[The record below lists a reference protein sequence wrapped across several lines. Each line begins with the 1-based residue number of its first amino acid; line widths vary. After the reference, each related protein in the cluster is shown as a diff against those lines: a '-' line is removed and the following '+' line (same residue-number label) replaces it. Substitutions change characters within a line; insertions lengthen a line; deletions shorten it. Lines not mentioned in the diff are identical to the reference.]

1 VTPLRFLSAA
11 LVWNYGLG
19 MTHVV
24 VPLYAHAQ
32 GLSGAQIGVLFS
44 LPVIAQVSLSL
55 VGGAWSDRVGGKRI
69 LLGSSALMALGG
81 LAFLGAQGFWAL
93 LGCQLVMIVSRAT
106 FWPATWSLA
115 SQLPGDRGA
124 QMGRLNA
131 MTNTGQ
137 IAGTASCGFLL
148 AFGGFAP
155 TFVALSLLGFAS
167 IALAQGAP
175 APPPK
180 EAGPSAG
187 VFAHF
192 RSLLGRRIIW
202 YSVLCAY
209 LSAVPITL
217 SATFFPLV
225 LKSLGFGEDASGLLI
240 SLRAVGS
247 IAAGLWVGRFV
258 HSGPASLWN
267 VGAGLAVALA
277 VAMLPIYG
285 HAAVIA
291 VLMLVIGVG
300 AGLVTLYFQITIS
313 EASSAAER
321 GSAMA
326 LGGMGWGLSHF
337 TSPLVVGLLADR
349 YGLAAGFHALG
360 AVCLACALALL
371 ALRPWAFRRA

>member
-1 VTPLRFLSAA
+1 
-11 LVWNYGLG
+11 
-19 MTHVV
+19 
-24 VPLYAHAQ
+24 
-32 GLSGAQIGVLFS
+32 
-44 LPVIAQVSLSL
+44 
-55 VGGAWSDRVGGKRI
+55 
-69 LLGSSALMALGG
+69 
-81 LAFLGAQGFWAL
+81 
-93 LGCQLVMIVSRAT
+93 
-106 FWPATWSLA
+106 
-115 SQLPGDRGA
+115 
-124 QMGRLNA
+124 
-131 MTNTGQ
+131 
-137 IAGTASCGFLL
+137 
-148 AFGGFAP
+148 
-155 TFVALSLLGFAS
+155 
-167 IALAQGAP
+167 
-175 APPPK
+175 
-180 EAGPSAG
+180 

>member
-1 VTPLRFLSAA
+1 MTHLRFFAAA
-11 LVWNYGLG
+11 LAWNYGLG

-24 VPLYAHAQ
+24 VPLYAQAQ

-44 LPVIAQVSLSL
+44 VPVIAQVSLSL

-81 LAFLGAQGFWAL
+81 LAFLVAREFWSL
-93 LGCQLVMIVSRAT
+93 LACQLVMVVSRAT

-148 AFGGFAP
+148 AFGGYVP
-155 TFVALSLLGFAS
+155 TFVVLSALGIAS
-167 IALAQGAP
+167 AALAQGAP
-175 APPPK
+175 APARKAPAP
-180 EAGPSAG
+180 AG

-225 LKSLGFGEDASGLLI
+225 LKSLGFDADASGLLI

-247 IAAGLWVGRFV
+247 IAAGLWVGRYV
-258 HSGPASLWN
+258 RSGPASRWN

-277 VAMLPIYG
+277 VATLPLYG

-291 VLMLVIGVG
+291 ALMLVIGVG

-313 EASSAAER
+313 EASGAAER

-360 AVCLACALALL
+360 AVTLGCVVALAL
-371 ALRPWAFRRA
+371 LRPWAFKRA

>member
-1 VTPLRFLSAA
+1 MSHLRFFAAA

-32 GLSGAQIGVLFS
+32 GLSGAEIGVLFS
-44 LPVIAQVSLSL
+44 APVLAQVSISL
-55 VGGAWSDRVGGKRI
+55 LGGAWSDRVGGKRI
-69 LLGSSALMALGG
+69 LLASSALMALGG
-81 LAFLGAQGFWAL
+81 LAFLGAEGFWTL
-93 LGCQLVMIVSRAT
+93 LGCQLVMIVSRAA

-115 SQLPGDRGA
+115 SELPGDRGA

-131 MTNTGQ
+131 TTNAGQ
-137 IAGTASCGFLL
+137 IVGTASCGFLL
-148 AFGGFAP
+148 ALGGFAP
-155 TFVALSLLGFAS
+155 TFVVLAILGVVSMVLVQGTPA
-167 IALAQGAP
+167 AGRKPAAQ
-175 APPPK
+175 
-180 EAGPSAG
+180 AGM
-187 VFAHF
+187 FAHF
-192 RSLLGRRIIW
+192 RSLLGRRIIY

-225 LKSLGFGEDASGLLI
+225 LKSLGFAADASGLLI

-247 IAAGLWVGRFV
+247 IAAGLWIGRFV
-258 HSGPASLWN
+258 RSGPTSLWN
-267 VGAGLAVALA
+267 VGAGCALALA
-277 VAMLPIYG
+277 VGALPLFG
-285 HAAVIA
+285 HTAALA
-291 VLMLVIGVG
+291 ALMLVIGIG
-300 AGLVTLYFQITIS
+300 AGLMTLYFQITIS

-349 YGLAAGFHALG
+349 HGLAVGFHALG
-360 AVCLACALALL
+360 AVTLACVVALALL
-371 ALRPWAFRRA
+371 RTWAFRTA

>member
-1 VTPLRFLSAA
+1 VTPLRFFAAA

-44 LPVIAQVSLSL
+44 VPVIAQVTLSL

-69 LLGSSALMALGG
+69 LLASSALMALGG
-81 LAFLGAQGFWAL
+81 LAFLAAREFWSL
-93 LGCQLVMIVSRAT
+93 LACQLVMVVSRAI

-137 IAGTASCGFLL
+137 IAGTASCGFVL
-148 AFGGFAP
+148 ALGGYVP
-155 TFVALSLLGFAS
+155 TFVVLSALGIAS
-167 IALAQGAP
+167 AALARGAP
-175 APPPK
+175 APARKTPAP
-180 EAGPSAG
+180 AS

-192 RSLLGRRIIW
+192 RTLLARRIIW

-217 SATFFPLV
+217 SATFLPLV

-258 HSGPASLWN
+258 RSGPASLWN
-267 VGAGLAVALA
+267 VGAGLAVACA
-277 VAMLPIYG
+277 VAALPLSG
-285 HAAVIA
+285 NAAIIA
-291 VLMLVIGVG
+291 ALMLVIGVG

-313 EASSAAER
+313 EASGAAER

-360 AVCLACALALL
+360 AVTLACVAALVL
-371 ALRPWAFRRA
+371 LRPWAFRRA